1 MMSKYTAI
9 DPVEFAADLIRC
21 PSVTPKE
28 AGALDLLQTQLESLG
43 FTCTRYPF
51 EEVDNLY
58 ARLGTTAPNLCYAG
72 HTDVVPVGD
81 EKDWHHNPFGGKIE
95 DGNLWGRGASDM
107 KGGIA
112 SYVSAIAALRAEGWT
127 PKGSLSFLITGD
139 EEGPAV
145 NGTKR
150 VLQAITDAGEKI
162 DHCLVGEP
170 TNPDSLGEMIKIG
183 RRGSLNGV
191 ITASGKQGH
200 VAYPD
205 LAGNPVPALLNVLTA
220 ISSKKL
226 DDGNDSFQPS
236 NLEITSIDVNNPAHN
251 VIPQSASAKFNIRFN
266 TEHDGDDLVSWIE
279 EEIAGVEKDFDGEID
294 ADLRLPGL
302 PFLTTPDHF
311 TDLLVDA
318 VKKVTGKTPDLST
331 SGGTSDARF
340 ITHYAPVVEFGLIG
354 KTIHM
359 VNEYARVDDIKN
371 LTQIYKHLISSY
383 FAS

>member
-1 MMSKYTAI
+1 MSKYEQI

-28 AGALDLLQTQLESLG
+28 AGALDLLQSKLEALG

-58 ARLGTTAPNLCYAG
+58 ARLGDQAPNLCYAG
-72 HTDVVPVGD
+72 HTDVVPVGNAM
-81 EKDWHHNPFGGKIE
+81 DWRHNPFGGEIE
-95 DGNLWGRGASDM
+95 DGSLWGRGASDM

-112 SYVSAIAALRAEGWT
+112 SYVAAVAALRAEGWS

-139 EEGPAV
+139 EEGPALH
-145 NGTKR
+145 GTKR
-150 VLQAITDAGEKI
+150 VLDAITKAGEKI

-170 TNPDSLGEMIKIG
+170 TNPNTLGEMIKIG

-191 ITASGKQGH
+191 ITAMGTQGH

-205 LAGNPVPALLNVLTA
+205 LAGNPVPALLKVLTA
-220 ISSKKL
+220 LSSKKL
-226 DDGNDSFQPS
+226 DDGNDNFQPS
-236 NLEITSIDVNNPAHN
+236 NLEITSVDVNNPAHN
-251 VIPQSASAKFNIRFN
+251 VIPASASAKFNIRFN
-266 TEHDGDDLVSWIE
+266 TEHDGQDLLRWIE
-279 EEIAGVEKDFDGEID
+279 REIAGVEKDFEGEIE

-302 PFLTTPDHF
+302 PFLTVPDHF
-311 TDLLVDA
+311 TDLLVAA
-318 VKKVTGKTPDLST
+318 VEKITSKTPTLST

-340 ITHYAPVVEFGLIG
+340 ITNYAPVVEFGLIG

-359 VNEYARVDDIKN
+359 VNEHAAVDDIKN
-371 LTQIYKHLISSY
+371 LTMIYKQLISSY